1 MVRAVLLA
9 AAYAAL
15 AMLAAGLLLAAAFSD
30 DSLIGLVGRDV
41 GIVTEALRQVVQ
53 MLLADV
59 ISTGSFGQESWR
71 SAPAILVLVP
81 IGACAVAASS
91 QASGSEGLSRPARL
105 ALGAAT
111 GIPFA
116 LLMVI
121 VALAA
126 GTSGDIEPSV
136 GGAFGY
142 GLLWGGLGGLLG
154 TLRVVDRGVGASGM
168 PARRGDGAASRGRV
182 RAGLV
187 VAGAALKP
195 LGVLLLVSTV
205 IGLSL
210 VLVQT
215 AAGAGAVL
223 ANRPLAIAFVENALY
238 LLEHGL
244 HFAELGALVEFR
256 SPGSL
261 GALGLPIPVGDVTA
275 VTGGDSFRIFGY
287 REVLRGYVFVP
298 LLLVGIALPVLL
310 ALYAGFSTAR
320 LQSARS
326 PLLGAAWGAVVGPAW
341 AVAMGLAD
349 AVIGGQVFGAADGD
363 SVFATFL
370 LIGTAF
376 GALGG
381 RLAAGGG
388 PDDRAAATA
397 APTPAGQ
404 PTSAPA
410 ATGGY
415 PPSAPATAPAEP
427 PPSAPATAPRT
438 LTTPGEVGPGASI
451 SHGPP
456 TPPHPQAPP
465 SAPASQVGHPSSGA
479 PPPPAPPRPGD
490 PLPEP
495 STQAGAEPYA
505 PIGGRARA
513 TRVLLVVLALL
524 NVVGAVADGLTI
536 ELLVR
541 AGNGNVT
548 EAERAVEEIRQ
559 GVVGLT
565 LLVVSI
571 ATIVLFLMWF
581 FRAYR
586 NLPRL
591 GAAQLR
597 YGHGW
602 AIGAWFVPI
611 LNLFR
616 PKQIADDIWRGSD
629 PELPPAAGD
638 SWRAGLVPAVFGWWW
653 ALWLISTVV
662 DTQSA
667 RLLFRA
673 DTPGELLAATIVS
686 LAGYLLSVPAA
697 LLAAKVVRRTTQR
710 QEARAARLA

>member
-81 IGACAVAASS
+81 VGACAVAASS

-111 GIPFA
+111 GIPFG

-215 AAGAGAVL
+215 AAGAVL

-326 PLLGAAWGAVVGPAW
+326 PLLGAAWGAIVGPAW

-349 AVIGGQVFGAADGD
+349 AVIAGPVFGSAEGD

-397 APTPAGQ
+397 APTLRGPNIG
-404 PTSAPA
+404 TS
-410 ATGGY
+410 
-415 PPSAPATAPAEP
+415 
-427 PPSAPATAPRT
+427 
-438 LTTPGEVGPGASI
+438 
-451 SHGPP
+451 
-456 TPPHPQAPP
+456 
-465 SAPASQVGHPSSGA
+465 
-479 PPPPAPPRPGD
+479 
-490 PLPEP
+490 
-495 STQAGAEPYA
+495 
-505 PIGGRARA
+505 
-513 TRVLLVVLALL
+513 
-524 NVVGAVADGLTI
+524 
-536 ELLVR
+536 
-541 AGNGNVT
+541 
-548 EAERAVEEIRQ
+548 
-559 GVVGLT
+559 
-565 LLVVSI
+565 
-571 ATIVLFLMWF
+571 
-581 FRAYR
+581 
-586 NLPRL
+586 
-591 GAAQLR
+591 
-597 YGHGW
+597 
-602 AIGAWFVPI
+602 
-611 LNLFR
+611 
-616 PKQIADDIWRGSD
+616 
-629 PELPPAAGD
+629 
-638 SWRAGLVPAVFGWWW
+638 
-653 ALWLISTVV
+653 
-662 DTQSA
+662 
-667 RLLFRA
+667 
-673 DTPGELLAATIVS
+673 
-686 LAGYLLSVPAA
+686 
-697 LLAAKVVRRTTQR
+697 
-710 QEARAARLA
+710 